1 MSVAK
6 PLWRIINSKLI
17 ITFILAIIFATI
29 ASTEWNA
36 KSAEVNP
43 KLIAIIGIAGFIFFA
58 STALNTFTEIIRKF
72 TYPYL
77 GVGRA
82 TTIQFI
88 LRTIGYPI
96 ILLETLSLIN
106 VPIQTLL
113 LGSAVTGIIL
123 GVAAQQALANFFAS
137 IILLISQPFKV
148 GQRTYIKGGAFG
160 EYTGTIIDMGL
171 THTKLEL
178 DDGTKVLLPNA
189 TLLSSAA
196 IMSIKPK
203 EESKKKS

>member
-1 MSVAK
+1 
-6 PLWRIINSKLI
+6 
-17 ITFILAIIFATI
+17 
-29 ASTEWNA
+29 
-36 KSAEVNP
+36 
-43 KLIAIIGIAGFIFFA
+43 
-58 STALNTFTEIIRKF
+58 
-72 TYPYL
+72 
-77 GVGRA
+77 
-82 TTIQFI
+82 

-106 VPIQTLL
+106 IPIQTLL

-137 IILLISQPFKV
+137 IILLVSQPFKV
-148 GQRTYIKGGAFG
+148 GQRTFIRNGAFG

-189 TLLSSAA
+189 AVLSSAA
-196 IMSIKPK
+196 
-203 EESKKKS
+203 